1 MANEITTNK
10 AEVLRALQIAE
21 NKVFVA
27 ATLFVDELSKRV
39 AEEGKTIIEALGA
52 VDTMAMQAS
61 IEGKITTIEP
71 GVAVHGE
78 VTFGNDRVSR
88 GYGRFTMRHK
98 GAGPEAT
105 IKGPTIDYVEALVEG
120 KGISKKKG
128 RRDFPRATFD
138 YLKAVGEKTL
148 AKVMNAALRRL

>member
-21 NKVFVA
+21 NKIFIAV
-27 ATLFVDELSKRV
+27 TLFVDELAKDV
-39 AEEGKTIIEALGA
+39 AKEGKNIIEWLGA

-61 IEGKITTIEP
+61 IEGKITEIEP
-71 GVAVHGE
+71 MEAVHGE
-78 VTFGNDRVSR
+78 VAFGNDRVSR
-88 GYGRFTMRHK
+88 GYGQFTMRHK

-105 IKGPTIDYVEALVEG
+105 VKGPTIGYVEDLVEG
-120 KGISKKKG
+120 KGISKNKG
-128 RRDFPRATFD
+128 RRDFPGLTFD